1 MDNTLHNQ
9 IYFHRPDGDCLAAN
23 ETPKA
28 VVKILEPPIYNNY
41 MFCDCAEL
49 PWLLFD
55 KVTIYYSILWKSQTR
70 IQFQIFNEE
79 SWKSYPNAWKSFKA
93 SSTIP

>member
-1 MDNTLHNQ
+1 MDNTLHSQ

-41 MFCDCAEL
+41 VL
-49 PWLLFD
+49 WLCWAAL
-55 KVTIYYSILWKSQTR
+55 VTLW
-70 IQFQIFNEE
+70 
-79 SWKSYPNAWKSFKA
+79 
-93 SSTIP
+93 